1 MLSIYLKLYQ
11 LTSRDRLPIGGP
23 LFFYEVQHHP
33 LGDTVHNAH
42 IVKQDASVCKNDQCR
57 IRRYI
62 LLPCIIY
69 SCIKISL
76 YQTQRNRRI
85 YHCLS
90 KVGPLEGHRYLCNIY
105 RDIFMSLY
113 QTQSHIR
120 QLRIRYCG
128 HFGGKSKIQSLRPRK
143 TLRKVFSSGLLAPGK
158 KYVSS
163 YSSPEI

>member
-1 MLSIYLKLYQ
+1 M
-11 LTSRDRLPIGGP
+11 
-23 LFFYEVQHHP
+23 FFYP
-33 LGDTVHNAH
+33 IFTTVHNAQ
-42 IVKQDASVCKNDQCR
+42 IEKQDASVCKSDQCR
-57 IRRYI
+57 IRRCI
-62 LLPCIIY
+62 SLLCIIY
-69 SCIKISL
+69 SCIWISL
-76 YQTQRNRRI
+76 YQTQGNCMI
-85 YHCLS
+85 YQGFPRSAHERVDDISAL
-90 KVGPLEGHRYLCNIY
+90 YM

-113 QTQSHIR
+113 QTQSHFR